1 MRCNR
6 PRSTFADALL
16 EPVLEARTVRSLGGN
31 GWLRGRDGGC
41 CMAVQRGASGRRH
54 FDAAVVL
61 GFAAPGPS
69 RICMLSQTTRDL
81 IRNRLAR
88 EVGRID
94 KHAPFRV
101 ALTYPSPYSVGM
113 SSLGF
118 QQIYRLL
125 QAMPGVA
132 CERVFLPDG
141 ADKSI
146 NSGRSAPLEQPVSY
160 EGLRP
165 LGEFPLI
172 AFSVAYELELAG
184 LLRMLQASGIPVLA
198 SERGRRSPLVI
209 AGGPLTFS
217 NPLPLAPFVDA
228 IVMGEAE
235 DIVCPLVQ
243 TAMDSQDKAA
253 ALDAL
258 AKHPNI
264 FVPRHHGSVL
274 PGLGSAADSV
284 LPAKSVIMS
293 PDTELA
299 NMFLIEAERG
309 CSRTCTYCVMRRS
322 SHGGMRKVPK
332 EVILDAIPATATKVG
347 LVGAAVSDHP
357 QIVEIV
363 DALAAMGKGVGLSSL
378 RPDRLKEPFVFALKR
393 AGYRTLTTALDGAS
407 ERLRDMIERR
417 GKVPHYESL
426 TAHARAAG
434 MQRVKLYLMIGLP
447 SETDDDIDEC
457 VQFITQ
463 LSHTL
468 PIALGI
474 APFCS
479 KRRTPLDG
487 NEFAGIDIV
496 QQRLKRLERGLKGRA
511 DVRTTSAKWAWV
523 EFVLAQGAEREGLA
537 LWDAVQAGG
546 GFAEYRRAF
555 EELGY
560 GVKGPQKPRL
570 EPAAIPNVQSTLSR
584 KMREERGARVLPL
597 VG

>member
-1 MRCNR
+1 
-6 PRSTFADALL
+6 
-16 EPVLEARTVRSLGGN
+16 
-31 GWLRGRDGGC
+31 
-41 CMAVQRGASGRRH
+41 
-54 FDAAVVL
+54 
-61 GFAAPGPS
+61 
-69 RICMLSQTTRDL
+69 MLSHSTREL
-81 IRNRLAR
+81 IRARLAR

-94 KHAPFRV
+94 KQAPQRV

-125 QAMPGVA
+125 QALPGIA

-141 ADKSI
+141 ADHQ
-146 NSGRSAPLEQPVSY
+146 GRSNGAPMELPVSY

-165 LGEFPLI
+165 LGDFPVI
-172 AFSVAYELELAG
+172 AVSVAYELELAG
-184 LLRMLQASGIPVLA
+184 LLRMLEASGIPA
-198 SERGRRSPLVI
+198 RSDQRGPGSPLVI

-235 DIVCPLVQ
+235 DIVCPVVE
-243 TAMDSQDKAA
+243 ACFAAGNRDA

-258 AKHPNI
+258 AQMPHV

-274 PGLGSAADSV
+274 PSLGSADDSC
-284 LPAKSVIMS
+284 LPAKSVIMT
-293 PDTELA
+293 PDTELS
-299 NMFLIEAERG
+299 NMFLLEAERG

-322 SHGGMRKVPK
+322 SQGGMRKVPK
-332 EVILDAIPATATKVG
+332 DVILAAIPPTATKVG

-363 DALAAMGKGVGLSSL
+363 DELAARGLGVGLSSL

-407 ERLRDMIERR
+407 ERLRDTIERR
-417 GKVPHYESL
+417 GKIPHYESL
-426 TAHARAAG
+426 TEHARNAG

-447 SETDDDIDEC
+447 GETDDDIDEC
-457 VQFITQ
+457 VQFVTQ
-463 LSHTL
+463 LSHIM

-474 APFCS
+474 APFCA

-487 NEFAGIDIV
+487 QLFAGIDVV

-511 DVRTTSAKWAWV
+511 DVRATSAKWAWV
-523 EFVLAQGAEREGLA
+523 EYVLAQGAEVEGLA
-537 LWDAVQAGG
+537 LWDAVRAGG
-546 GFAEYRRAF
+546 SFADYRKAF
-555 EELGY
+555 EGLGY
-560 GVKGPQKPRL
+560 SVKGPQSPRL
-570 EPAAIPNVQSTLSR
+570 PPAPVPNVQSTLSR
-584 KMREERGARVLPL
+584 RLREERGSRVLPL

>member
-1 MRCNR
+1 
-6 PRSTFADALL
+6 
-16 EPVLEARTVRSLGGN
+16 
-31 GWLRGRDGGC
+31 
-41 CMAVQRGASGRRH
+41 
-54 FDAAVVL
+54 
-61 GFAAPGPS
+61 
-69 RICMLSQTTRDL
+69 MLSRATRDL
-81 IRNRLAR
+81 IKSRLAR

-94 KHAPFRV
+94 KVAPWRV
-101 ALTYPSPYSVGM
+101 ALAYPSPYSVGM

-125 QAMPGVA
+125 QAVPGVA
-132 CERVFLPDG
+132 CERVFLADG
-141 ADKSI
+141 ADHARA
-146 NSGRSAPLEQPVSY
+146 GELEAPVSY

-184 LLRMLQASGIPVLA
+184 LLRMLEASGIPA
-198 SERGRRSPLVI
+198 RADERGHGAPLVI

-235 DIVCPLVQ
+235 DVIGPVVQ
-243 TAMDSQDKAA
+243 ACHEAADREA
-253 ALDAL
+253 ALAAL
-258 AKHPNI
+258 AQLPHV
-264 FVPRHHGSVL
+264 FVPREHGSVL
-274 PGLGSAADSV
+274 PSLGSAADDR
-284 LPAKSVIMS
+284 LPAKSVILT

-332 EVILDAIPATATKVG
+332 NVILDAIPEAAAKVG

-363 DALAAMGKGVGLSSL
+363 DELAARGKGVGLSSL

-407 ERLRDMIERR
+407 ERLRDTIERR
-417 GKVPHYESL
+417 GRVPHYESL
-426 TAHARAAG
+426 TEHARAAG
-434 MQRVKLYLMIGLP
+434 MQRVKLYLMVGLP
-447 SETDDDIDEC
+447 GETDDDIDEC
-457 VQFITQ
+457 VEFVGK
-463 LSHTL
+463 LSRTL

-487 NEFAGIDIV
+487 QEFAGVDVV

-511 DVRTTSAKWAWV
+511 DVRATSAKWAWV
-523 EFVLAQGAEREGLA
+523 EFVLAQGAEAEGLA
-537 LWDAVQAGG
+537 LWDAVRAGG
-546 GFAEYRRAF
+546 SFADYRKAF
-555 EELGY
+555 EPFGY
-560 GVKGPQKPRL
+560 GVKGPQRPRL
-570 EPAAIPNVQSTLSR
+570 APAPVPNVQSTLSR
-584 KMREERGARVLPL
+584 RLREERRALPL

>member
-1 MRCNR
+1 
-6 PRSTFADALL
+6 
-16 EPVLEARTVRSLGGN
+16 
-31 GWLRGRDGGC
+31 
-41 CMAVQRGASGRRH
+41 
-54 FDAAVVL
+54 
-61 GFAAPGPS
+61 
-69 RICMLSQTTRDL
+69 MLSRDTREL
-81 IRNRLAR
+81 IRARLSR

-118 QQIYRLL
+118 QQIYRLV
-125 QAMPGVA
+125 QALPGVA

-141 ADKSI
+141 AG
-146 NSGRSAPLEQPVSY
+146 NSGGTSIELPVSY

-165 LGEFPLI
+165 LGDFPLI
-172 AFSVAYELELAG
+172 AVSVAYELELAG
-184 LLRMLQASGIPVLA
+184 LLRMLDASGIPVLSA
-198 SERGRRSPLVI
+198 EREHSGPLVI

-235 DIVCPLVQ
+235 DVVGWVVQ
-243 TAMDSQDKAA
+243 TCMEAPDKAA
-253 ALDAL
+253 ALEAL
-258 AKHPNI
+258 AKHPNV

-274 PGLGSAADSV
+274 PALGIASDSC
-284 LPAKSVIMS
+284 LPAKSVIMT
-293 PDTELA
+293 PDTELS

-322 SHGGMRKVPK
+322 SQGGMRKVPK
-332 EVILDAIPATATKVG
+332 DVILDAIPADAKKVG

-363 DALAAMGKGVGLSSL
+363 DALAARGLGVGLSSL

-407 ERLRDMIERR
+407 ERLREMIERR

-426 TAHARAAG
+426 TEHARAAG

-447 SETDDDIDEC
+447 GETDDDIDEC
-457 VQFITQ
+457 AEFVGK
-463 LSHTL
+463 LSRTL

-487 NEFAGIDIV
+487 QEFAGIDVV
-496 QQRLKRLERGLKGRA
+496 QQRLKRLDRGLKGRA
-511 DVRTTSAKWAWV
+511 EVRSTSAKWAWV
-523 EFVLAQGAEREGLA
+523 EYVLAQGAETEGLA
-537 LWDAVQAGG
+537 LWSAVQAGG
-546 GFAEYRRAF
+546 GFAEYRKAF
-555 EELGY
+555 EGLGY
-560 GVKGPQKPRL
+560 GVKGAQKPRL
-570 EPAAIPNVQSTLSR
+570 APAPVPNVQSTLSR
-584 KMREERGARVLPL
+584 RLREERGSKVLPL

>member
-1 MRCNR
+1 
-6 PRSTFADALL
+6 
-16 EPVLEARTVRSLGGN
+16 
-31 GWLRGRDGGC
+31 
-41 CMAVQRGASGRRH
+41 
-54 FDAAVVL
+54 
-61 GFAAPGPS
+61 
-69 RICMLSQTTRDL
+69 MLSRATRDL
-81 IRNRLAR
+81 IKSRLAR

-94 KHAPFRV
+94 KVAPWRV
-101 ALTYPSPYSVGM
+101 ALAYPSPYSVGM

-118 QQIYRLL
+118 QQIYRLI
-125 QAMPGVA
+125 QALPGVA

-141 ADKSI
+141 ADRAA
-146 NSGRSAPLEQPVSY
+146 SGALEAPVSY

-165 LGEFPLI
+165 LGEFPLV

-184 LLRMLQASGIPVLA
+184 LLRMLEASGIPALA
-198 SERGRRSPLVI
+198 SERGRGMPLVI

-235 DIVCPLVQ
+235 DVIAPVVLALSEAP
-243 TAMDSQDKAA
+243 DRAA
-253 ALDAL
+253 ALAAL
-258 AKHPNI
+258 ADLPHVY
-264 FVPRHHGSVL
+264 VPRHHGTSGERAARREGEGSGGGDPASPL
-274 PGLGSAADSV
+274 PELGSAGDGC
-284 LPAKSVIMS
+284 LPAKSVIMT

-332 EVILDAIPATATKVG
+332 EVILEAIPAGAEKVG

-363 DALAAMGKGVGLSSL
+363 DELAARGKGVGLSSL

-417 GKVPHYESL
+417 GRVPHYESL
-426 TAHARAAG
+426 TEHARAAG
-434 MQRVKLYLMIGLP
+434 MQRVKLYLMLGLP
-447 SETDDDIDEC
+447 GETDDDVDEC
-457 VQFITQ
+457 VEFVGK
-463 LSHTL
+463 LSRTL

-487 NEFAGIDIV
+487 REFAGIDVV
-496 QQRLKRLERGLKGRA
+496 QQRLKRLERGLQGRA
-511 DVRTTSAKWAWV
+511 DVRATSAKWAWV
-523 EFVLAQGAEREGLA
+523 EFVLAQGAEEEGLA
-537 LWDAVQAGG
+537 LWDAVRAGG
-546 GFAEYRRAF
+546 SFADYRRAF
-555 EELGY
+555 ERFGY
-560 GVKGPQKPRL
+560 GVKGPQRPRL
-570 EPAAIPNVQSTLSR
+570 APGPIPDVQPTLSR
-584 KMREERGARVLPL
+584 RRREERRALPL

>member
-1 MRCNR
+1 
-6 PRSTFADALL
+6 
-16 EPVLEARTVRSLGGN
+16 
-31 GWLRGRDGGC
+31 
-41 CMAVQRGASGRRH
+41 
-54 FDAAVVL
+54 
-61 GFAAPGPS
+61 
-69 RICMLSQTTRDL
+69 MLSHATREL
-81 IRNRLAR
+81 IRARLAR
-88 EVGRID
+88 EIGRID
-94 KHAPFRV
+94 KHAPWRV

-113 SSLGF
+113 SSLGY
-118 QQIYRLL
+118 QQIYRLI

-132 CERVFLPDG
+132 CERVFLADG
-141 ADKSI
+141 ADHADA
-146 NSGRSAPLEQPVSY
+146 SAMEVPVSY

-172 AFSVAYELELAG
+172 AVSVAYELELAG
-184 LLRMLQASGIPVLA
+184 LLRMLDASGIPVRS
-198 SERGRRSPLVI
+198 SERGRNGPLVI

-217 NPLPLAPFVDA
+217 NPLPLTPFVDA

-235 DIVCPLVQ
+235 DVIIPVVEACRD
-243 TAMDSQDKAA
+243 AADRDA
-253 ALDAL
+253 ALAAL
-258 AKHPNI
+258 SRLPHV
-264 FVPRHHGSVL
+264 FVPLYHGDVL
-274 PGLGSAADSV
+274 PSLGSAHESC
-284 LPAKSVIMS
+284 LPAKSVIMT
-293 PDTELA
+293 PDTELS
-299 NMFLIEAERG
+299 NMFLLEAERG

-332 EVILDAIPATATKVG
+332 DVILAAIPEAATKVG

-363 DALAAMGKGVGLSSL
+363 NELAARGKGVGLSSL

-426 TAHARAAG
+426 TEHARAAG

-457 VQFITQ
+457 VQFVTQ
-463 LSHTL
+463 LSHTM

-474 APFCS
+474 APFCA

-487 NEFAGIDIV
+487 QQFAGIDVV

-511 DVRTTSAKWAWV
+511 DVRATSAKWAWV
-523 EFVLAQGAEREGLA
+523 EYVLAQGAAEEGLA
-537 LWDAVQAGG
+537 LWDAVRAGG
-546 GFAEYRRAF
+546 SFADYRKAF
-555 EELGY
+555 EGLGY
-560 GVKGPQKPRL
+560 GVKGPQNPRL
-570 EPAAIPNVQSTLSR
+570 APAAVPNVQSTLSR
-584 KMREERGARVLPL
+584 RLREERGGKALPL

>member
-1 MRCNR
+1 
-6 PRSTFADALL
+6 
-16 EPVLEARTVRSLGGN
+16 
-31 GWLRGRDGGC
+31 
-41 CMAVQRGASGRRH
+41 
-54 FDAAVVL
+54 
-61 GFAAPGPS
+61 
-69 RICMLSQTTRDL
+69 MLSRATRDL
-81 IRNRLAR
+81 IKSRLSR

-94 KHAPFRV
+94 KSAPWRV
-101 ALTYPSPYSVGM
+101 ALSYPSPYSVGM

-125 QAMPGVA
+125 QALPGVA
-132 CERVFLPDG
+132 CERVFLADG
-141 ADKSI
+141 ADHAG
-146 NSGRSAPLEQPVSY
+146 SGELEAPVSY
-160 EGLRP
+160 EALRP

-184 LLRMLQASGIPVLA
+184 LLRMLDVSGIPVLA
-198 SERGRRSPLVI
+198 NERGRGMPIVL

-217 NPLPLAPFVDA
+217 NPMPLAPFVDA

-235 DIVCPLVQ
+235 DVIVPVVQ
-243 TAMDSQDKAA
+243 ACNEARDKDA
-253 ALDAL
+253 ALMAL
-258 AKHPNI
+258 AQLPHV

-274 PGLGSAADSV
+274 PSLGSARDEC
-284 LPAKSVIMS
+284 LPAKSVILT
-293 PDTELA
+293 PDTELS

-332 EVILDAIPATATKVG
+332 EVILDAIPEAATKVG

-363 DALAAMGKGVGLSSL
+363 DALAARGKGVGLSSL

-407 ERLRDMIERR
+407 ERLRDTIERR
-417 GKVPHYESL
+417 GRVPHYESL
-426 TAHARAAG
+426 TEHARAAG
-434 MQRVKLYLMIGLP
+434 MQRVKLYLMVGLP

-457 VQFITQ
+457 VEFVGR
-463 LSHTL
+463 LSRTL

-487 NEFAGIDIV
+487 REFAGIDVV

-511 DVRTTSAKWAWV
+511 DVRATSAKWAWV
-523 EFVLAQGAEREGLA
+523 EFVLAQGAEEEGLA
-537 LWDAVQAGG
+537 LWDAVRAGG
-546 GFAEYRRAF
+546 TFADYRKAF
-555 EELGY
+555 ERFGY
-560 GVKGPQKPRL
+560 GVKGPQSPRL
-570 EPAAIPNVQSTLSR
+570 APAPVPNVQSTLSR
-584 KMREERGARVLPL
+584 RVREERRALPL

>member
-1 MRCNR
+1 
-6 PRSTFADALL
+6 
-16 EPVLEARTVRSLGGN
+16 
-31 GWLRGRDGGC
+31 
-41 CMAVQRGASGRRH
+41 
-54 FDAAVVL
+54 
-61 GFAAPGPS
+61 
-69 RICMLSQTTRDL
+69 MLSHDTRDL

-125 QAMPGVA
+125 QALPGVA

-141 ADKSI
+141 ADRASQS
-146 NSGRSAPLEQPVSY
+146 SGSERLEVPVSY

-172 AFSVAYELELAG
+172 AVSVAYELELAG
-184 LLRMLQASGIPVLA
+184 LLRMLDASGIPVL
-198 SERGRRSPLVI
+198 SKQRGRGSPIVI

-235 DIVCPLVQ
+235 DIVAWVVQ
-243 TAMDSQDKAA
+243 TCLDAPDKDA
-253 ALDAL
+253 ALAAL
-258 AKHPNI
+258 AKHPNV
-264 FVPRHHGSVL
+264 FVPREHGSVL
-274 PGLGSAADSV
+274 PALGIASDSC
-284 LPAKSVIMS
+284 LPAKSVIIT
-293 PDTELA
+293 PDTELS
-299 NMFLIEAERG
+299 NMFLLEAERG

-322 SHGGMRKVPK
+322 SQGGMRKVPK
-332 EVILDAIPATATKVG
+332 EVIFDAIPADAAKVG

-357 QIVEIV
+357 QIIEIV
-363 DALAAMGKGVGLSSL
+363 DELAARGKGVGLSSL

-407 ERLRDMIERR
+407 ERLRDLIERR

-426 TAHARAAG
+426 TEHARAAG

-447 SETDDDIDEC
+447 GETNDDIDEC
-457 VQFITQ
+457 AEFVGK
-463 LSHTL
+463 LSRTL

-474 APFCS
+474 APFCA

-487 NEFAGIDIV
+487 QEFAGIDIV
-496 QQRLKRLERGLKGRA
+496 QQRLKRLDRGLQGRA
-511 DVRTTSAKWAWV
+511 DVRATSAKWAWV
-523 EFVLAQGAEREGLA
+523 EYVLAQGAEEEGLA
-537 LWDAVQAGG
+537 LWGAVQRGG
-546 GFAEYRRAF
+546 GFAEYRKAF
-555 EELGY
+555 EALGY
-560 GVKGPQKPRL
+560 GVKGPQRPRL
-570 EPAAIPNVQSTLSR
+570 APAPVPNLQSTLSR
-584 KMREERGARVLPL
+584 KLREERGAKALPL

>member
-1 MRCNR
+1 
-6 PRSTFADALL
+6 
-16 EPVLEARTVRSLGGN
+16 
-31 GWLRGRDGGC
+31 
-41 CMAVQRGASGRRH
+41 
-54 FDAAVVL
+54 
-61 GFAAPGPS
+61 
-69 RICMLSQTTRDL
+69 MLSRATRDL
-81 IRNRLAR
+81 IKSRLAR

-94 KHAPFRV
+94 KVAPWRV

-125 QAMPGVA
+125 QALPGVA

-141 ADKSI
+141 ADHA
-146 NSGRSAPLEQPVSY
+146 GGGALEVPVSY

-184 LLRMLQASGIPVLA
+184 LLRMLDVSGIPVRA
-198 SERGRRSPLVI
+198 DERGRNMPLVL

-217 NPLPLAPFVDA
+217 NPVPLAPFVDA

-235 DIVCPLVQ
+235 NVIGPVVQ
-243 TAMDSQDKAA
+243 AIREAQDKDA

-258 AKHPNI
+258 AQLEHVY
-264 FVPRHHGSVL
+264 VPRHHGPRGRPDCPAL
-274 PGLGSAADSV
+274 PSLGSASDECI
-284 LPAKSVIMS
+284 PAKSVIIT

-332 EVILDAIPATATKVG
+332 ETILDAVPAGAEKVG

-363 DALAAMGKGVGLSSL
+363 NELAARNLGVGLSSL

-407 ERLRDMIERR
+407 ERLRDTIERR
-417 GKVPHYESL
+417 GRVPHYESL
-426 TAHARAAG
+426 TEHARAAG
-434 MQRVKLYLMIGLP
+434 MQRVKLYLMVGLP

-457 VQFITQ
+457 VEFVGK
-463 LSHTL
+463 LSRTL

-487 NEFAGIDIV
+487 REFAGIDVV

-511 DVRTTSAKWAWV
+511 DVRSTSAKWAWV
-523 EFVLAQGAEREGLA
+523 EFVLAQGAEEEGLA
-537 LWDAVQAGG
+537 LWDAVRAGG
-546 GFAEYRRAF
+546 SFADYRKAF
-555 EELGY
+555 ERFGY
-560 GVKGPQKPRL
+560 GVKGAQQPRL
-570 EPAAIPNVQSTLSR
+570 APGAVPNVQSTLSR
-584 KMREERGARVLPL
+584 RLREERRALPL

>member
-1 MRCNR
+1 
-6 PRSTFADALL
+6 
-16 EPVLEARTVRSLGGN
+16 
-31 GWLRGRDGGC
+31 
-41 CMAVQRGASGRRH
+41 
-54 FDAAVVL
+54 
-61 GFAAPGPS
+61 
-69 RICMLSQTTRDL
+69 MLSRATRDL
-81 IRNRLAR
+81 IKSRLAR

-94 KHAPFRV
+94 KFAPWRV
-101 ALTYPSPYSVGM
+101 ALAYPSPYSVGM
-113 SSLGF
+113 SSLGY
-118 QQIYRLL
+118 QQIYRLV
-125 QAMPGVA
+125 QALPGVA

-141 ADKSI
+141 ADHAG
-146 NSGRSAPLEQPVSY
+146 SGELEVPVSY

-184 LLRMLQASGIPVLA
+184 LLRMLDVSGIPVR
-198 SERGRRSPLVI
+198 SDERGHNMPLVI

-235 DIVCPLVQ
+235 DVIAPVVQ
-243 TAMDSQDKAA
+243 ACHDARDREA

-258 AKHPNI
+258 AQLPHVY
-264 FVPRHHGSVL
+264 VPRRHGPREPSTL
-274 PGLGSAADSV
+274 PALGSASDAC
-284 LPAKSVIMS
+284 LPAKSVIMT
-293 PDTELA
+293 PDTELS

-332 EVILDAIPATATKVG
+332 ETILDAIPASAQKVG

-363 DALAAMGKGVGLSSL
+363 DSLAARGLGVGLSSL

-407 ERLRDMIERR
+407 ERLRDTIERR
-417 GKVPHYESL
+417 GRVPHYESL
-426 TAHARAAG
+426 TEHARAAG
-434 MQRVKLYLMIGLP
+434 MQRVKLYLMVGLP

-457 VQFITQ
+457 VEFVGK
-463 LSHTL
+463 LSRTL

-487 NEFAGIDIV
+487 REFAGIDVV

-511 DVRTTSAKWAWV
+511 DVRATSAKWAWV
-523 EFVLAQGAEREGLA
+523 EFVLAQGAEEEGLA
-537 LWDAVQAGG
+537 LWDAVRAGG
-546 GFAEYRRAF
+546 SFADYRKAF
-555 EELGY
+555 ERFGY
-560 GVKGPQKPRL
+560 GVKGPQLPRL
-570 EPAAIPNVQSTLSR
+570 AAGPVPNVQSTLSR
-584 KMREERGARVLPL
+584 RLRDERRALPL

>member
-1 MRCNR
+1 M
-6 PRSTFADALL
+6 
-16 EPVLEARTVRSLGGN
+16 V
-31 GWLRGRDGGC
+31 
-41 CMAVQRGASGRRH
+41 
-54 FDAAVVL
+54 
-61 GFAAPGPS
+61 S
-69 RICMLSQTTRDL
+69 RATRDQ
-81 IRNRLAR
+81 IRARLSR

-125 QAMPGVA
+125 QEMPGVA

-141 ADKSI
+141 ADRPSQ
-146 NSGRSAPLEQPVSY
+146 SGSNEAAEAPVSY

-165 LGEFPLI
+165 LAEFPLI
-172 AFSVAYELELAG
+172 AVSVAYELELAG
-184 LLRMLQASGIPVLA
+184 LLNMLHSSGIPVLA
-198 SERGRRSPLVI
+198 SERDRGPLVI

-235 DIVCPLVQ
+235 DIIGWVAQ
-243 TAMDSQDKAA
+243 TCMNAANKDA
-253 ALDAL
+253 ALEAL
-258 AKHPNI
+258 AKHPNV

-274 PGLGSAADSV
+274 PGLGSAQDSC
-284 LPAKSVIMS
+284 LPAKSVIMT
-293 PDTELA
+293 PDTELS

-332 EVILDAIPATATKVG
+332 EVILDAIPADAKKVG

-357 QIVEIV
+357 QIIEIV
-363 DALAAMGKGVGLSSL
+363 DALAARGLGVGLSSL

-407 ERLRDMIERR
+407 ERLRDTIERR

-426 TAHARAAG
+426 TEHARAAG
-434 MQRVKLYLMIGLP
+434 MQRVKLYLMVGLP
-447 SETDDDIDEC
+447 GETEEDIDEC
-457 VQFITQ
+457 AEFVGK
-463 LSHTL
+463 LSRTL

-474 APFCS
+474 APFCA

-487 NEFAGIDIV
+487 QAFAGIDVV
-496 QQRLKRLERGLKGRA
+496 QQRLKRLDRGLKGRA
-511 DVRTTSAKWAWV
+511 DMRSTSAKWAWV
-523 EFVLAQGAEREGLA
+523 EFVLAQGAEEEGLA
-537 LWDAVQAGG
+537 LWRAVQRGST
-546 GFAEYRRAF
+546 FADYRKEF
-555 EELGY
+555 EALGY
-560 GVKGPQKPRL
+560 GVKGPQVPRL
-570 EPAAIPNVQSTLSR
+570 APAPVPNVQSTLSR
-584 KMREERGARVLPL
+584 KLREDRAARVLPL

>member
-1 MRCNR
+1 
-6 PRSTFADALL
+6 
-16 EPVLEARTVRSLGGN
+16 
-31 GWLRGRDGGC
+31 
-41 CMAVQRGASGRRH
+41 
-54 FDAAVVL
+54 
-61 GFAAPGPS
+61 
-69 RICMLSQTTRDL
+69 
-81 IRNRLAR
+81 
-88 EVGRID
+88 
-94 KHAPFRV
+94 
-101 ALTYPSPYSVGM
+101 M

-118 QQIYRLL
+118 QQIYRLV
-125 QAMPGVA
+125 QALPGVA

-141 ADKSI
+141 ADHAG
-146 NSGRSAPLEQPVSY
+146 SGELEAPVSY

-172 AFSVAYELELAG
+172 AVSVAYELELAG
-184 LLRMLQASGIPVLA
+184 LLRMLDVSGIPVRA
-198 SERGRRSPLVI
+198 AERGRNMPLVL

-217 NPLPLAPFVDA
+217 NPVPLVPFVDA

-235 DIVCPLVQ
+235 DVIAPVVQ
-243 TAMDSQDKAA
+243 ACNEARDKDA

-258 AKHPNI
+258 AQLPHV
-264 FVPRHHGSVL
+264 FVPRHHGRLEGWQL
-274 PGLGSAADSV
+274 PSLGSASDAS
-284 LPAKSVIMS
+284 LPAKSVILS

-332 EVILDAIPATATKVG
+332 EVILDAIPAGAKKVG

-363 DALAAMGKGVGLSSL
+363 DELAARGLGVGLSSL
-378 RPDRLKEPFVFALKR
+378 RPDRLKAPFVFALKR

-407 ERLRDMIERR
+407 ERLRDTIERR
-417 GKVPHYESL
+417 GRVPHYESL
-426 TAHARAAG
+426 TEHARAAG
-434 MQRVKLYLMIGLP
+434 MQRVKLYLMVGLP

-457 VQFITQ
+457 VEFVTK
-463 LSHTL
+463 LSHTM

-487 NEFAGIDIV
+487 REFAGIDVV

-511 DVRTTSAKWAWV
+511 DVRATSAKWAWV
-523 EFVLAQGAEREGLA
+523 EFVLAQGAEEEGLA
-537 LWDAVQAGG
+537 LWDAVRAGG
-546 GFAEYRRAF
+546 SFADYRKAF
-555 EELGY
+555 ERFGY
-560 GVKGPQKPRL
+560 GVKGPQMPRL
-570 EPAAIPNVQSTLSR
+570 APAPVPNVQSTLSR
-584 KMREERGARVLPL
+584 RVREERRALPL